1 MDFLEILPWTMNPLN
16 ISETTE
22 ISMVISTHCWLNPH
36 CCWLTSYFPKPLQIF
51 GPSIRLAEK
60 KAPEAP
66 MKSAAHVPICPSHGP
81 CGKGWELL
89 WCGTMGSSM
98 GYMGLVAE
106 HVGKK
111 VNITFKGF
119 FKGGSIPNFWTRPY
133 MTRNPNACFN
143 DESIV
148 LSHGLLFLLPPDL
161 CSSYFISSQQT
172 RDAQEKWRY
181 TGNI

>member
-1 MDFLEILPWTMNPLN
+1 
-16 ISETTE
+16 
-22 ISMVISTHCWLNPH
+22 
-36 CCWLTSYFPKPLQIF
+36 
-51 GPSIRLAEK
+51 
-60 KAPEAP
+60 
-66 MKSAAHVPICPSHGP
+66 
-81 CGKGWELL
+81 
-89 WCGTMGSSM
+89 MGSSM

-161 CSSYFISSQQT
+161 CSSYFISSQET

>member
-1 MDFLEILPWTMNPLN
+1 
-16 ISETTE
+16 
-22 ISMVISTHCWLNPH
+22 
-36 CCWLTSYFPKPLQIF
+36 
-51 GPSIRLAEK
+51 
-60 KAPEAP
+60 

-119 FKGGSIPNFWTRPY
+119 LRVGVYQIFGPAHT
-133 MTRNPNACFN
+133 
-143 DESIV
+143 
-148 LSHGLLFLLPPDL
+148 
-161 CSSYFISSQQT
+161 
-172 RDAQEKWRY
+172 
-181 TGNI
+181 